1 MSSYTALPPALRRVQ
16 YDPAADGTVVA
27 TAFFETV
34 LTNDADPA
42 DRIPKAWVSVPFE
55 LPPELAQEI
64 LDLATAQLPLPPP
77 LP

>member
-1 MSSYTALPPALRRVQ
+1 MPSYTALPPALRRVQ

-34 LTNDADPA
+34 ITNDDDPT
-42 DRIPKAWVSVPFE
+42 DRIPKAWMSVPFE